1 MCGATAASAIDEAAS
16 AAAASEV
23 TVARR
28 LDVVNISKVAQN
40 NNQVFDVAYYQ
51 NPETKVVIEAKVLNK
66 MTSDPD
72 EDDEELSH
80 LVLKQQSLED
90 QKQEYSR
97 FNKKNQEL
105 FNNNY
110 PAVCRLCLYQN
121 NQKITTTIIK
131 TRRNKKKQPNS

>member
-1 MCGATAASAIDEAAS
+1 MYGNIGILDDTQTLCSLNIHSLKNFPLCPLCVVEDTAAAARRGATAASAIDEAAS

-72 EDDEELSH
+72 EDDEEVSHDNTFKIYRSH
-80 LVLKQQSLED
+80 LNPFLH
-90 QKQEYSR
+90 
-97 FNKKNQEL
+97 F
-105 FNNNY
+105 
-110 PAVCRLCLYQN
+110 
-121 NQKITTTIIK
+121 
-131 TRRNKKKQPNS
+131 